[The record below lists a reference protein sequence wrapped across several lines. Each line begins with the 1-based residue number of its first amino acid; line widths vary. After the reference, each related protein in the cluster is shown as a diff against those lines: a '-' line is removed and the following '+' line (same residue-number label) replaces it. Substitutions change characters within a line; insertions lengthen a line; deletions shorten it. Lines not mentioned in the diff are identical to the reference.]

1 MKVSCTVLRGRG
13 EPKGPPATRLIGHLG
28 QDPQLR
34 FTPLGNPVCTLS
46 VATDESYTSKETGER
61 KEAVEWHRVIV
72 WGKQGTNCFE
82 MLTKGRQIYAE
93 GRLRRRSYEGK
104 EDGVKRYVT
113 EIVAQRVQFLGLK
126 PNGGVTDI
134 DQAPPADDEA
144 APF

>member
-1 MKVSCTVLRGRG
+1 MSLNRVTV
-13 EPKGPPATRLIGHLG
+13 IGHLG

-46 VATDESYTSKETGER
+46 VATDESYTDRSTGER

-72 WGKQGTNCFE
+72 WGKQGTNCSE
-82 MLTKGRQIYAE
+82 MLTKGRQIYVE
-93 GRLRRRSYEGK
+93 GRLRTRSYEGK

-113 EIVAQRVQFLGLK
+113 EIVAQRVQFLGPK

-134 DQAPPADDEA
+134 DQVLPADDET

>member
-46 VATDESYTSKETGER
+46 VATGESYTDKSTGER

-72 WGKQGTNCFE
+72 WGKQGTNCSE
-82 MLTKGRQIYAE
+82 MLTKGRQVYVE
-93 GRLRRRSYEGK
+93 GRLRTHSYEK
-104 EDGVKRYVT
+104 DGDKRYVT
-113 EIVAQRVQFLGLK
+113 EIIAQRVQFLGPK
-126 PNGGVTDI
+126 PNGGMAE
-134 DQAPPADDEA
+134 APNGDD
-144 APF
+144 

>member
-1 MKVSCTVLRGRG
+1 MSLNRVTV
-13 EPKGPPATRLIGHLG
+13 IGHLG

-46 VATDESYTSKETGER
+46 VATDESYTDKSTGER

-72 WGKQGTNCFE
+72 WGKQGSNCSE
-82 MLTKGRQIYAE
+82 MLTKGRQVYVE
-93 GRLRRRSYEGK
+93 GRLRTRSYEGK

-113 EIVAQRVQFLGLK
+113 EIIAQRVQFLGPK

-134 DQAPPADDEA
+134 DQALPADDEP